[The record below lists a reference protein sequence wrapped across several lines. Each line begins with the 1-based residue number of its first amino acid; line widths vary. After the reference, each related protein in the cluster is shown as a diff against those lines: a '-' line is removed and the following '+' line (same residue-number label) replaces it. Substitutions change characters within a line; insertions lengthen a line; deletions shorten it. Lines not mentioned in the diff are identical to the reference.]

1 MMDRSAK
8 IYVAGHRGLVGSAL
22 VRRLEQGG
30 YANILVR
37 THAELDLLDQAASAA
52 VAVGLPQWRRL
63 PLRLDPKP
71 ELIQLVKR
79 SRDKAD
85 SLPAES

>member
-1 MMDRSAK
+1 MMERSAR

-37 THAELDLLDQAASAA
+37 THAELDLLDQAATHAFLAQEKPDFIFISAA
-52 VAVGLPQWRRL
+52 TVGCAAP
-63 PLRLDPKP
+63 
-71 ELIQLVKR
+71 
-79 SRDKAD
+79 
-85 SLPAES
+85 